1 VSNDEIE
8 QVKQTLSR
16 YERSYRRSE
25 ILWKYGHRFLLFF
38 SALFSIGAAIIGK
51 LEWFKIAAATPSD
64 IATILAGL
72 ATATTTLIAAFDFKV
87 NWRINSK
94 SRHEMHVIMRESEK
108 LGADHDTLLGQLQQ
122 VIKQHSNADLNQQ
135 D

>member
-1 VSNDEIE
+1 M
-8 QVKQTLSR
+8 
-16 YERSYRRSE
+16 
-25 ILWKYGHRFLLFF
+25 
-38 SALFSIGAAIIGK
+38 GAAIVGK

-64 IATILAGL
+64 IAMILAGL

-94 SRHEMHVIMRESEK
+94 SRHEVHAIMLESQK
-108 LGADHDTLLGQLQQ
+108 LGADHDTLLSQLQQ
-122 VIKQHSNADLNQQ
+122 VIKQHSNADINQQ